1 MQTVSTPTSI
11 ALRAKLFRGFSDP
24 SRLAILDTLRA
35 GPRTVGEIVAATG
48 LGQSNTSN
56 HLACL
61 YDCGLVDRT
70 PNGKFVSYQLA
81 DPRVGALLDLAEAA
95 LADIAER
102 VYACTRSA
110 ASGPGS

>member
-1 MQTVSTPTSI
+1 MQTVSKPGSLG
-11 ALRAKLFRGFSDP
+11 LRAKLFRGFSDP

-35 GPRTVGEIVAATG
+35 GSRTVGEIVAMTG

-61 YDCGLVDRT
+61 HDCGLVTRT

-81 DPRVGALLDLAEAA
+81 DPRVGMLLDLADAA
-95 LADIAER
+95 LADVAEH
-102 VYACTRSA
+102 VSACMRYPT
-110 ASGPGS
+110 PGGDA